1 MGQGMEV
8 FLDDPS
14 EAETLEESVEAEFLL
29 CLVAQAGLVL
39 TGDKDL
45 LQPRAS

>member
-1 MGQGMEV
+1 MEV

-29 CLVAQAGLVL
+29 CPVVQAGLVL
-39 TGDKDL
+39 PGRQGL
-45 LQPRAS
+45 LQRRAS